1 MTYQRFAPSPQLGH
15 QLLAMALDP
24 RLGLR
29 ILLIHFGGRVALQAA
44 WRTRKRE
51 DEEEM
56 FGHHKPY
63 NVVP

>member
-1 MTYQRFAPSPQLGH
+1 
-15 QLLAMALDP
+15 MALDP